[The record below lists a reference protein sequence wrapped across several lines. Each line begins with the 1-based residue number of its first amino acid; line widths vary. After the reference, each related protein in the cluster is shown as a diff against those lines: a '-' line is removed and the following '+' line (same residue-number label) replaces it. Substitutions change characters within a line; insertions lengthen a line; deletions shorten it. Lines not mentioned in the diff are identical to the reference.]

1 MKIVLLFFALV
12 CGIAQAGEEVIVPSK
27 IYTEEVIFP
36 NGASTMKIW
45 EAFEVEITNL
55 SKITFEIFKGNQ
67 KISEGKVEDGF
78 LKAVEGDIPQE
89 KFFTQEITVVKNG
102 KKILRMRFK
111 HGTLPTG
118 TTLHIKAI

>member
-1 MKIVLLFFALV
+1 MKIVLLFLLLV
-12 CGIAQAGEEVIVPSK
+12 CSFAQSGEEVIVPSK
-27 IYTEEVIFP
+27 MYVEEFTGL
-36 NGASTMKIW
+36 NGDSTIRIW
-45 EAFEVEITNL
+45 ESFEVDITSL

-67 KISEGKVEDGF
+67 KISEGRIEDGF
-78 LKAVEGDIPQE
+78 LKAVEGDIPLE

-118 TTLHIKAI
+118 TTLHINAI